1 MTSTRT
7 RIFKPVK
14 KTLFHLLALIAVLAV
29 ACGASAPEEASPAT
43 AEPAAEPQL
52 AAPAALAIPA
62 TAVPA
67 AQETMAQTTE
77 TQPAEAMAQ
86 PADST
91 QAQPAAPAAAPTA
104 APQATPAP
112 PAPVASVRDTLIFVT
127 NEEPT
132 TVGAASPNCG
142 GNIQNTICDDMAS
155 DPLTWI
161 DDHNNFQVVGLTGIE
176 GWEQIDA
183 DRWRFQLRQGVT
195 FHNGAPWNA
204 EQAAFWIDFF
214 GDEETSGHHN
224 SNDFSFHGVIGGEVV
239 DDYTLD
245 VVCGDACPILPRTT
259 IFTKFQD
266 VEWFL
271 NAVGATSIDDLPIE
285 FPAEIHRNTV
295 GLGPYKLVEWRS
307 GIEIELEAYED
318 YNPNPATSFSQA
330 PSINTVIQQWRNEPA
345 VRASMLQAG
354 EADWTEIAIDDR
366 DRVPKW
372 VSATNNEVFRFT
384 IDTIFDPELSKK
396 DVRAAL
402 NHSVDCQTIL
412 EQIYGGLVNCYG
424 NIAQV
429 GTVGITDY
437 NSAPHAYDPDLA
449 MQLLQQANYDPEHE
463 VVLTMRSNRIPKDV
477 EVGEAYVTSWNAVGI
492 NATLNVVESSVYS
505 NIHRSTCGHQRTRE
519 EIANAAGA
527 DLHAKCVTL
536 GPGPPRHASLSIAA
550 GPTSTESLD
559 YSRQAVLRNSCYSR
573 SSGVC
578 YQDLQDMIEE
588 AGATP
593 TGDLRTQRM
602 ETIADYVHDNFH
614 FVHGFQVVSVY
625 ALSDGLEWTPHY
637 APRVRANTMY
647 FSK

>member
-1 MTSTRT
+1 MT
-7 RIFKPVK
+7 RILLANTAP
-14 KTLFHLLALIAVLAV
+14 LRRSLLHLLALLALAAV
-29 ACGASAPEEASPAT
+29 ACGAAEEAAPV
-43 AEPAAEPQL
+43 AEPAAAPEL
-52 AAPAALAIPA
+52 AAPAALEIPP
-62 TAVPA
+62 TAAPA
-67 AQETMAQTTE
+67 PEASMEKSTE
-77 TQPAEAMAQ
+77 AKEAKPAESAAKPAESAQ
-86 PADST
+86 S
-91 QAQPAAPAAAPTA
+91 QAAAAPTA
-104 APQATPAP
+104 APLPTAAP
-112 PAPVASVRDTLIFVT
+112 PPQVESVRDTLIFVT

-132 TVGAASPNCG
+132 TIGAASSNCG

-176 GWEQIDA
+176 GWEQLGP
-183 DRWRFQLRQGVT
+183 DRWQFKLRDGVT

-204 EQAAFWIDFF
+204 EQAKFWVDFF

-239 DDYTLD
+239 DEYTLD
-245 VVCGDACPILPRTT
+245 VVCGKACPILPRTT

-271 NAVGATSIDDLPIE
+271 NAVGATSANDLPIE
-285 FPAEIHRNTV
+285 FPAEIERNSV
-295 GLGPYKLVEWRS
+295 GLGPYKIVEWRS
-307 GIEIELEAYED
+307 GIEIELEAYEG
-318 YNPNPATSFSQA
+318 YNPNPSTSFSQA

-345 VRASMLQAG
+345 VRASMIQAG

-396 DVRAAL
+396 EVRAAL
-402 NHSVDCQTIL
+402 NHAVDCQTIL
-412 EQIYGGLVNCYG
+412 EQIYGGLVSCYG

-449 MQLLQQANYDPEHE
+449 KQLLQQANYDPEHE

-477 EVGEAYVTSWNAVGI
+477 EVGEAYVTAWNDAGI
-492 NATLNVVESSVYS
+492 KATLNVVESSVYS
-505 NIHRSTCGHQRTRE
+505 QIHRSTCGHQRTRE
-519 EIANAAGA
+519 DIANAAGA
-527 DLHAKCVTL
+527 DLHEKCVTL
-536 GPGPPRHASLSIAA
+536 GPGPPRHVSLSIAA

-578 YQDLQDMIEE
+578 YQDLQDMMEI
-588 AGATP
+588 ANATP
-593 TGDLRTQRM
+593 TGELRRQLM
-602 ETIADYVHDNFH
+602 EEIADYVHDNFH

-625 ALSDGLEWTPHY
+625 ALSEGLEWTPHY

>member
-1 MTSTRT
+1 MTRT
-7 RIFKPVK
+7 LLANTAPLRRSLLP
-14 KTLFHLLALIAVLAV
+14 LFALLALAAV
-29 ACGASAPEEASPAT
+29 ACGAAEEAAPVAEPTTAPE
-43 AEPAAEPQL
+43 L
-52 AAPAALAIPA
+52 AAPAALEIPPTAAPASEAPVA
-62 TAVPA
+62 T
-67 AQETMAQTTE
+67 TTE
-77 TQPAEAMAQ
+77 TMEAKPAESAAKPSETDQ
-86 PADST
+86 S
-91 QAQPAAPAAAPTA
+91 QAAAAPTA
-104 APQATPAP
+104 APQPTAAP
-112 PAPVASVRDTLIFVT
+112 PPQVESVRDTLIFVT

-132 TVGAASPNCG
+132 TIGAASSNCG

-176 GWEQIDA
+176 GWEQLGP
-183 DRWRFQLRQGVT
+183 DRWQFKLRDGVT

-204 EQAAFWIDFF
+204 EQAKFWVDFF

-239 DDYTLD
+239 DEYTLD
-245 VVCGDACPILPRTT
+245 VVCGKACPILPRTT

-271 NAVGATSIDDLPIE
+271 NAVGATTANDLPIE
-285 FPAEIHRNTV
+285 FPAEIERNSV
-295 GLGPYKLVEWRS
+295 GLGPYKIVEWRS
-307 GIEIELEAYED
+307 GIEIELEAYEN
-318 YNPNPATSFSQA
+318 YNPNPSTSFSQA

-345 VRASMLQAG
+345 VRASMIQAG

-396 DVRAAL
+396 EVRAAL
-402 NHSVDCQTIL
+402 NHAVDCQTIL
-412 EQIYGGLVNCYG
+412 EQIYGGLVSCYG

-429 GTVGITDY
+429 GTVGITEY

-449 MQLLQQANYDPEHE
+449 KQLLQQANYDPEHE

-477 EVGEAYVTSWNAVGI
+477 EVGEAYVTAWNDAGI
-492 NATLNVVESSVYS
+492 KATLNVVESSVYS
-505 NIHRSTCGHQRTRE
+505 QVHRSTCGHQRTRE
-519 EIANAAGA
+519 DIANAAGA
-527 DLHAKCVTL
+527 DLHEKCATL
-536 GPGPPRHASLSIAA
+536 GPGPPRHKSLSIAA

-578 YQDLQDMIEE
+578 YQDLQDMMEI
-588 AGATP
+588 ANATP
-593 TGDLRTQRM
+593 TGELRRQLM
-602 ETIADYVHDNFH
+602 EEIADYVHDNFH

-625 ALSDGLEWTPHY
+625 ALSEGLEWTPHY

>member
-1 MTSTRT
+1 M
-7 RIFKPVK
+7 IF
-14 KTLFHLLALIAVLAV
+14 L
-29 ACGASAPEEASPAT
+29 T
-43 AEPAAEPQL
+43 A
-52 AAPAALAIPA
+52 
-62 TAVPA
+62 
-67 AQETMAQTTE
+67 
-77 TQPAEAMAQ
+77 
-86 PADST
+86 
-91 QAQPAAPAAAPTA
+91 
-104 APQATPAP
+104 
-112 PAPVASVRDTLIFVT
+112 
-127 NEEPT
+127 EEPT
-132 TVGAASPNCG
+132 TIGAASANCG
-142 GNIQNTICDDMAS
+142 GNIQNTICDDLAS
-155 DPLTWI
+155 DPFTWI
-161 DDHNNFQVVGLTGIE
+161 DDHNDYRVVGLTGVE
-176 GWEQIDA
+176 GWEQLGP
-183 DRWRFQLRQGVT
+183 DRWQFKLRQGTT

-204 EQAAFWIDFF
+204 DQAKFWIDFF
-214 GDEETSGHHN
+214 GDEETSGHYN
-224 SNDFSFHGVIGGEVV
+224 SNDFSFHGVISGEVV
-239 DDYTLD
+239 DEYTLD
-245 VVCGDACPILPRTT
+245 VVCGKACPILPRTT

-266 VEWFL
+266 VGWFL
-271 NAVGATSIDDLPIE
+271 ETVGATSIDDLPIE
-285 FPAEIHRNTV
+285 FPPEIHRNSV
-295 GLGPYKLVEWRS
+295 GLGPYKIVEWRS
-307 GIEIELEAYED
+307 GIEIELEANED

-330 PSINTVIQQWRNEPA
+330 PSIKTVIQQWRNEPA

-412 EQIYGGLVNCYG
+412 EQIYGGLVSCYG

-449 MQLLQQANYDPEHE
+449 KQLLQQANFDPEHE
-463 VVLTMRSNRIPKDV
+463 IVLTMRSNRIPKDV
-477 EVGEAYVTSWNAVGI
+477 EVGEAYVTAWNEVGI

-505 NIHRSTCGHQRTRE
+505 QIHRSTCGHQRTRE

-527 DLHAKCVTL
+527 DLHAKCATL
-536 GPGPPRHASLSIAA
+536 GPGPPRHKSLSIAA

-578 YQDLQDMIEE
+578 YQDFQDMMEE
-588 AGATP
+588 ANATP
-593 TGDLRTQRM
+593 TGDLRRQRM
-602 ETIADYVHDNFH
+602 EVLADYVHDNFH

-625 ALSDGLEWTPHY
+625 ALSEGLEWTPHY

>member
-7 RIFKPVK
+7 GIFKPVK

-29 ACGASAPEEASPAT
+29 ACGASAPEEASPAA

-527 DLHAKCVTL
+527 DLHEKCVTL

-588 AGATP
+588 ASATP